1 MQPAKMFLS
10 LIMWMKPSIL
20 TLVLQL
26 IEEHLNFYSFF
37 VKIIILIINNLSD
50 IKKIK
55 LNQLISSK
63 LPRNNLDKC

>member
-1 MQPAKMFLS
+1 MQPVKMFLS

>member
-1 MQPAKMFLS
+1 
-10 LIMWMKPSIL
+10 MWMKPSIL